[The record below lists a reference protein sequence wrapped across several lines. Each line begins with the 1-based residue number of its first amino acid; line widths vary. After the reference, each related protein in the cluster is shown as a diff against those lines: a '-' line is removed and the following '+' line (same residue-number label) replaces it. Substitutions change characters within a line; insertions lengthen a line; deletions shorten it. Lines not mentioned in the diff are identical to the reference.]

1 MNIRAWLELMRLSN
15 APTIVSNVLVGWA
28 IGLSAGGDGAWS
40 RAALTALAMLLLY
53 VGGMALNDVMDVEID
68 RRQRPGRPIPSG
80 RITRS
85 AAAVFVLACFTAA
98 LAALATQN
106 LMALAWGF
114 VLMVAIVLY
123 NIVHARTAASVALMG
138 LCRALVYVTAA
149 MAAGWSPQWS
159 ESLLLPAALMSYV
172 LLFSVVARS
181 EAASERV
188 KFESIVVLLPMGAV
202 IFGEFVSSGAPA
214 WLTILG
220 RAAFLIWTLGVAT
233 YVQQPQ
239 RNLGRA
245 VAGWIAG
252 IALLD
257 LYHLTRLDQPEA
269 ALAAGACFLLTLI
282 GQKWIAGS

>member
-28 IGLSAGGDGAWS
+28 IGLAAGGDGAWS
-40 RAALTALAMLLLY
+40 GAALTALAMLLLY
-53 VGGMALNDVMDVEID
+53 IGGMAFNDVMDVEID
-68 RRQRPGRPIPSG
+68 RRQRPSRPIPSG
-80 RITRS
+80 RVTRS
-85 AAAVFVLACFTAA
+85 AAAMFVMACF
-98 LAALATQN
+98 LAALGILATQD

-114 VLMVAIVLY
+114 VLMIAIVLY
-123 NIVHARTAASVALMG
+123 DIIHARTVVSVALMG
-138 LCRALVYVTAA
+138 LCRGLVYVTAA
-149 MAAGWSPQWS
+149 IAAGWSPQWS
-159 ESLLLPAALMSYV
+159 EPLLLPVALMTYV
-172 LLFSVVARS
+172 LSFSLVARS
-181 EAASERV
+181 EAGSDRV
-188 KFESIVVLLPMGAV
+188 KFESIIVLLPMCSV
-202 IFGEFVSSGAPA
+202 VFGEFVSSSAPA

-220 RAAFLIWTLGVAT
+220 RAAFLIWTLGVAM

-239 RNLGRA
+239 RNVGRA

-282 GQKWIAGS
+282 GQKWIAGT